1 MPNTGLL
8 MLGAMG
14 LLYFMRGQGAG
25 TNKPGT
31 LANLLGADMS
41 SSGCQA
47 SWPCKARPT

>member
-25 TNKPGT
+25 TQKPGT
-31 LANLLGADMS
+31 LANLLGSDMS
-41 SSGCQA
+41 SSGVGSFGGA
-47 SWPCKARPT
+47 